1 MGNYELSDD
10 ELMHYGVKRRSGRYP
25 WGSGEHPF
33 QRSGDF
39 LARVEELESDPEFVY
54 VDSKGEWGPKGKE
67 YRGSTGVAHALGLSS
82 TELRVQ
88 RGLAKD
94 ERRAIDVATAKSLVY
109 DKGLSKME
117 AGRQMGINES
127 SVRSLLNEVSESR
140 MQAAK
145 NTAEKLKEE
154 VDRKDIIDISKGVE
168 RYLNVSSTKMDEAR
182 YILER
187 EGYNVYG
194 MNVPQPTNPGQFT
207 VTKVLTKENITYAD
221 AYKLMKEGKL
231 EQIDDVY
238 SPDHVLQISH
248 HLFQHL

>member
-1 MGNYELSDD
+1 MGDFELSSD

-54 VDSKGEWGPKGKE
+54 IDTKGEWGPKGKE
-67 YRGSTGVAHALGLSS
+67 YKGQTGVAHSLGLSS

-88 RGLAKD
+88 KGLAKD

-117 AGRQMGINES
+117 AGRRMGINES
-127 SVRSLLNEVSESR
+127 TVRSLLDEVSESR
-140 MQAAK
+140 MKAAK
-145 NTAEKLKEE
+145 NTADKLREE
-154 VDRKDIIDISKGVE
+154 VESKGTIDISKGVE
-168 RYLNVSSTKMDEAR
+168 RYLGVSSTKLEEAR

-187 EGYNVYG
+187 EGYIFFNSGNSYEHKSSTICFNPFLNLSFHPLDSAGGICLYLNVLGYLS
-194 MNVPQPTNPGQFT
+194 PG
-207 VTKVLTKENITYAD
+207 
-221 AYKLMKEGKL
+221 
-231 EQIDDVY
+231 
-238 SPDHVLQISH
+238 
-248 HLFQHL
+248 